1 MAHHPP
7 SPPSAVQVNG
17 IADAGVAIATKA
29 TSGMVAVSAVVD
41 DPDAGQK
48 VRLITRLSTDLQ
60 FSSYTQRESA
70 FGAQGRRAVTNMYGL
85 KKNTRYYGRCYTQAV
100 DGQWSH
106 GGSPSVVTGNFFSFW
121 TDRYPGPP
129 TIVAPADNVQIDT
142 TVSNVFD
149 WQIIDDD
156 EPGGAAA
163 TGWQF
168 QWRHPATAT
177 KPASPWG
184 LRTSTGTGAT
194 SWTAPPGTFYKGID
208 YEWRVRTRD
217 TQNQWGYWSV
227 ITSFSAIGV
236 TRVPRALTPGG
247 DVAAYVDDV
256 ITFAWFFSDPAVG
269 AVQGSADI
277 RYRVVGTST
286 WFTIAGASTDNT
298 RTYDMAPLTLLPGF
312 RYEWQVQTTRATGTD
327 PVSDWSAS
335 ATFWST
341 LTPGS
346 LADLAEVF
354 GEGIAGQ
361 LGCGRHRAYI
371 FDRGGLVERGEVTKF
386 TSLTWNRKRDDISNA
401 SIVVDNYDPDLAD
414 LLGKTRSWIHE
425 LVIYRDDERVW
436 EGPFVH
442 REMRGASQVTYTAWD
457 VMAYPYRRIL
467 RQGYNDSYKKAAG
480 VQIGIKTVV
489 ERAGMILVNALS
501 YADPNV
507 LPYLTLIKTGEDAQ
521 ESRIVPDYTKTVWQ
535 DLDDMAANAGL
546 DYTVAGRRIILW
558 DTHTFIGQT
567 KEMRDG
573 DFTEELIVTEYGMN
587 LANYFGVTDGQGAWG
602 AAWPL
607 GANGSNWLEA
617 YGPVEMLASGYGD
630 TATTTDNAAQT
641 PAALAELR
649 EKLTSQA
656 RRNIGHRWPTPL
668 VARVPDNSGLK
679 PDVNVTINQLIPGIW
694 VPLRVENTVQPFA
707 QMQKLDSVTVTEA
720 VEGETHTETVA
731 VVMSPAPL
739 GTQDPDAAGTEDGG
753 AGEDTG

>member
-1 MAHHPP
+1 MAFP

-17 IADAGVAIATKA
+17 IADAGSPIVTKS

-48 VRLITRLSTDLQ
+48 VRLITRLSTDKQ
-60 FSSYTQRESA
+60 FSSYVQRESA
-70 FGAQGRRAVTNMYGL
+70 FGAQGRRALTNMYGL
-85 KKNTRYYGRCYTQAV
+85 KKNTLYYGRCYTQSQN
-100 DGQWSH
+100 GQWSH
-106 GGSPSVVTGNFFSFW
+106 GGSPSVVTGNSFQFW

-129 TIVAPADNVQIDT
+129 TIVSPVDNVQVDASVGT
-142 TVSNVFD
+142 GFD
-149 WQIIDDD
+149 WQAVDDD

-163 TGWQF
+163 TGFQF
-168 QWRHPATAT
+168 QWRHPATALT
-177 KPASPWG
+177 PAAAWA
-184 LRTSTGTGAT
+184 LKTSTGTGAT
-194 SWTAPPGTFYKGID
+194 SYTAPAGTFGKGVA

-217 TQNQWGYWSV
+217 TQLQWGAWSL
-227 ITSFSAIGV
+227 IQSFTTIGV
-236 TRVPRALTPGG
+236 TRVPKALTPGG
-247 DVAAYVDDV
+247 DVAVFTDDT
-256 ITFAWFFSDPAVG
+256 ITFAWLFADPLAS
-269 AVQGSADI
+269 AIQGSADI
-277 RYRVVGTST
+277 RYRVVGSPT
-286 WFTIAGASTDNT
+286 WFTIAGASTDDT
-298 RTYDMAPLTLLPGF
+298 RTYEMPPITILPGF
-312 RYEWQVQTTRATGTD
+312 RYEWQVQTTRSTGVD
-327 PVSDWSAS
+327 AISDWSPS

-354 GEGIAGQ
+354 GEGIQGQ

-386 TSLTWNRKRDDISNA
+386 TSLTWNRKRDDVSNA
-401 SIVVDNYDPDLAD
+401 SFVCDNYDSDLAD
-414 LLGKTRSWIHE
+414 LLRKTRSWMHE

-436 EGPFVH
+436 EGPIVH
-442 REMRGASQVTYTAWD
+442 REMRSNQVTYTAWD

-467 RQGYNDSYKKAAG
+467 RQGYNDGYRVADG

-489 ERAGMILVNALS
+489 ERAGMILVNGLS

-507 LPYLTLIKTGEDAQ
+507 LPYLTLIRTGDDAQ

-546 DYTVAGRRIILW
+546 DYTVVGRRIILW

-567 KEMRDG
+567 NEMRDG
-573 DFTEELIVTEYGMN
+573 DFTDDLIVTEYGMN

-602 AAWPL
+602 AAYPL
-607 GANGSNWLEA
+607 GATADNWFQA

-630 TATTTDNAAQT
+630 TAATTDNTTQT
-641 PAALAELR
+641 PAALVALQ

-656 RRNIGHRWPTPL
+656 RRNIGNRWPTPL

-679 PDVNVTINQLIPGIW
+679 PDVNVTINQLVPGIW
-694 VPLRVENTVQPFA
+694 VPLRVEKTVQPFG
-707 QMQKLDSVTVTEA
+707 QMQKLDSMTVTET

-753 AGEDTG
+753 AGEDTA